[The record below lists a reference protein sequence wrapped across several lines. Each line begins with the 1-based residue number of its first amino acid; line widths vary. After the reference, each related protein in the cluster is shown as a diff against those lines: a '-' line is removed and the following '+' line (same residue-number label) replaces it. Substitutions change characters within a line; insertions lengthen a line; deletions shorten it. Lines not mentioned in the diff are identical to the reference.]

1 MPIITTYPVHIH
13 DNDMYSDLIEPNQE
27 KDQKLRDELIK
38 AATDGLQQQSLLNKY
53 KSLMSDL
60 VVMQSKIE
68 VLRIDITASVKAI
81 ESKEGQLSQPL
92 LVHFEKRYENHQSD
106 LKNLTYLPY
115 VPLSPSSST
124 TSFSQSSIEY
134 SPTPCTHSLTQPDHL
149 TLASDDDPSHQSVL
163 SLESSHALLD
173 HSPTPSE
180 LHQNHL
186 STSSELPQDNLHSL
200 NSLSN
205 ERNALD
211 DTLDFLDTLSVDDG
225 GFRKD
230 LLNLLDRYEKPQTKK
245 RCFLKRSL
253 NTLALFTWQWI
264 RFMIVMSLA
273 ILISL
278 RQRDSEQRS
287 RHSH

>member
-13 DNDMYSDLIEPNQE
+13 DNDMYPDLIEPNQE

-124 TSFSQSSIEY
+124 TSFSQSSIE
-134 SPTPCTHSLTQPDHL
+134 SSCLPNHSLTL
-149 TLASDDDPSHQSVL
+149 VSDDDPSHQTVL
-163 SLESSHALLD
+163 SLESSHATLD
-173 HSPTPSE
+173 HSPTSSE
-180 LHQNHL
+180 RHQHNL
-186 STSSELPQDNLHSL
+186 STSSELHQDSL
-200 NSLSN
+200 QPPNSLSN

-230 LLNLLDRYEKPQTKK
+230 LLNLLDRYEKPQAKK

-278 RQRDSEQRS
+278 RQRDSEPRP
-287 RHSH
+287 RHAH

>member
-1 MPIITTYPVHIH
+1 MLTTYPVHIH
-13 DNDMYSDLIEPNQE
+13 DNDMYSDLIGPNQE

-68 VLRIDITASVKAI
+68 ILRIDITASVKAI

-106 LKNLTYLPY
+106 LKHLTYLPH

-134 SPTPCTHSLTQPDHL
+134 SPTSSTHSLTQPDHL
-149 TLASDDDPSHQSVL
+149 TLASEDDPSHQTVL
-163 SLESSHALLD
+163 SLASSHAFLD

-180 LHQNHL
+180 LHQDHL
-186 STSSELPQDNLHSL
+186 STSSSLPLHPP
-200 NSLSN
+200 NSRSN

-230 LLNLLDRYEKPQTKK
+230 LLNLLDRYEKPQKKK
-245 RCFLKRSL
+245 RCFLRRSL

-264 RFMIVMSLA
+264 RFMMVMSLA

-287 RHSH
+287 RHAH

>member
-1 MPIITTYPVHIH
+1 MPIITTYPVHIK

-81 ESKEGQLSQPL
+81 ESKEGPLSQPL
-92 LVHFEKRYENHQSD
+92 LVHFEKRYESHQSD
-106 LKNLTYLPY
+106 LKHLTYPPY

-134 SPTPCTHSLTQPDHL
+134 SLATPLQNHPLTQPDPL
-149 TLASDDDPSHQSVL
+149 TLVPDDDPSCQSVL

-173 HSPTPSE
+173 HSPT
-180 LHQNHL
+180 
-186 STSSELPQDNLHSL
+186 SSERHPDHFSYP

-225 GFRKD
+225 GFRND
-230 LLNLLDRYEKPQTKK
+230 LLNLLDRYEKPQAKKRK

-253 NTLALFTWQWI
+253 TTLALFTWKWI

-273 ILISL
+273 VLISL
-278 RQRDSEQRS
+278 RQRYSGEEQRPM
-287 RHSH
+287 RSH